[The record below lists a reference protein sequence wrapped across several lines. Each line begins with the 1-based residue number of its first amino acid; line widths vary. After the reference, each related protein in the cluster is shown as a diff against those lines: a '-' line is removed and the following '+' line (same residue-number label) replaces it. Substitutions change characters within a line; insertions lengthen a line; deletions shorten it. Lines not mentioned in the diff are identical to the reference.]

1 MAIPFRDA
9 ADLDDLGVAT
19 FLHIERSGRGST
31 YLGALFAVNAR
42 GEPIELVYNSLE
54 TPYPSLWRPG
64 DLRRHAERRL
74 TASLLDAA
82 EVTPRLLFCRADE
95 VGAELFTRDL
105 LVQVPVG
112 RIEAP
117 ARPVGHGV
125 EAGGRGDGGH
135 SDDADE
141 QDGAGAA
148 GAPPI
153 PDAAHVFWHPAPPG
167 EDSPERQLFDQLA
180 ERGLLL
186 EPFDR
191 AADGLREVYGARAD
205 ATDEA

>member
-19 FLHIERSGRGST
+19 FLRIERSARGST

-42 GEPIELVYNSLE
+42 GEPIELVYNALE
-54 TPYPSLWRPG
+54 TPYPFLWRPG

-82 EVTPRLLFCRADE
+82 EVAPRLLFCRADE
-95 VGAELFTRDL
+95 VGVELFTRDVL
-105 LVQVPVG
+105 LRLPVG
-112 RIEAP
+112 RVEAP
-117 ARPVGHGV
+117 ADST
-125 EAGGRGDGGH
+125 GRGTGAHGPGDG
-135 SDDADE
+135 SQDA
-141 QDGAGAA
+141 
-148 GAPPI
+148 APSV
-153 PDAAHVFWHPAPPG
+153 PDAVHVFWHPAPPG
-167 EDSPERQLFDQLA
+167 DGSPERDLFDQLA

-205 ATDEA
+205 EPNVPEVG

>member
-9 ADLDDLGVAT
+9 ADLDELGVAS
-19 FLHIERSGRGST
+19 FLRIERSGRGST

-42 GEPIELVYNSLE
+42 GEPIELVYNALE
-54 TPYPSLWRPG
+54 TPYPFLWRPG

-95 VGAELFTRDL
+95 VGLELFTRDL
-105 LVQVPVG
+105 LVRVPVG
-112 RIEAP
+112 RVEAP
-117 ARPVGHGV
+117 AGPSGRDRD
-125 EAGGRGDGGH
+125 AGGRGD
-135 SDDADE
+135 AE
-141 QDGAGAA
+141 EAV
-148 GAPPI
+148 PPV
-153 PDAAHVFWHPAPPG
+153 PEAAHVFWHPAPPADG
-167 EDSPERQLFDQLA
+167 SPERALFDQLA
-180 ERGLLL
+180 ARGLLL

-205 ATDEA
+205 ASDET